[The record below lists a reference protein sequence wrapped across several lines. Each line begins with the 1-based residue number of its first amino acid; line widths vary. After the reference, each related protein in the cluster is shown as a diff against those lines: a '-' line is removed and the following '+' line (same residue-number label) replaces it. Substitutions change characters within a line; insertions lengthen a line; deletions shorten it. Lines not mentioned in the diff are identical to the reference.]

1 MAVACKLDRTNGGEV
16 MDFVIF
22 VISMGVLIWGADLL
36 IEQSER
42 IALRFNISEFIIGAT
57 LIALGTS
64 LPEMAASVAASF
76 NDKAALA
83 VSNVIGSNILN
94 ITLVLASVFL
104 IARQINPDRDF
115 FAKDSTWALMPVMVF
130 ILMILDGEISRFDAA
145 LLLLMMGAY
154 LLFLIQDSKSIPEPE
169 LDIDEVSDFSWIKT
183 IPMLLLGLILVI
195 VGADFTVESA
205 SSIAKSFGISE
216 WIIGIV
222 MVSLGT
228 SLPELVVSISA
239 AMRGKVDMAI
249 GNIIGSNMANTSVVL
264 GAAALVKPLPV
275 DATANIF
282 DIATMIMAT
291 LLLVFITANKLYT
304 KSAGISL
311 VIILGLFLNNTLQSM
326 L

>member
-1 MAVACKLDRTNGGEV
+1 
-16 MDFVIF
+16 MDFIIF
-22 VISMGVLIWGADLL
+22 IISMGVLIWGADLL

-76 NDKAALA
+76 NGKAALA

-104 IARQINPDRDF
+104 IAKKINPDRDF
-115 FAKDSTWALMPVMVF
+115 FAKDSIWALMPVMVF
-130 ILMILDGEISRFDAA
+130 ILMILDGTISRFDAA

-154 LLFLIQDSKSIPEPE
+154 LLFLIQDSQSMPEP
-169 LDIDEVSDFSWIKT
+169 DIDIEDQKHFSWFKT
-183 IPMLLLGLILVI
+183 SAMLLLGLGLVI
-195 VGADFTVESA
+195 VGADYTVESA
-205 SSIAKSFGISE
+205 SNIAKSFGISE

-275 DATANIF
+275 DLTANMF
-282 DIATMIMAT
+282 DIVTMIIAT
-291 LLLVFITANKLYT
+291 LLLVFITANRLYT

-311 VIILGLFLNNTLQSM
+311 LIILGLFLNNTLQHM
-326 L
+326 